1 MKDTHS
7 WDAIED
13 DENKEDTVKLQRI
26 SATTAVRIPENGR
39 GQNAVS
45 LPVPDV
51 GTVSVSPATA
61 KEATQLVFDAPNIAA
76 QNDAAFALDE
86 ELVLAT
92 DPENMAA
99 QNAPAPTTSA
109 ADKHSDEA
117 TDAPEIVAEE
127 ADIFLPIDAFD
138 TAISLQIARTEH
150 VEPGEANRI
159 QELPQSVKADPANKT
174 QTPTLPL
181 PPPARK
187 MPLSRGLA
195 IFLMLLLLAVV
206 VEATNN
212 GFAQFLG
219 PQGWAVV
226 LGGSQST
233 NNNNILQ
240 NVAKQL
246 RNHPT
251 LGATAQP
258 LTPQAYINAIV
269 QDMTLQQK
277 LGQLM
282 IVQFVG
288 PTYGLDIS
296 SMISQY
302 DVGAVLVF
310 TANDN
315 IVSKPQLKG
324 LIQQMQHNSAIPLI
338 VAIDQEGGTVDR
350 LINLDGPRP
359 SATSIGETGDPNKAK
374 AEGILDAENLSYY
387 GFNLN
392 LAPVVDVTNVYN
404 PQMYLRTFGTNPTL
418 VTKMAGAYLQ
428 GLQQSGKVLGTLK
441 HFPGLG
447 DVGADPHSAVP
458 HLTRSLSQ
466 LEAIDWA
473 PYRALIK
480 QGNVHAIMVT
490 HELVTAV
497 DPNTPS
503 SLSYKLVTGILRDQF
518 GFQGVIVTDSLTME
532 GITAYYSEAQ
542 AAALA
547 IEAGDDLIMGAASPS
562 DVANMINGIEQAMN
576 AGQISEA
583 RIDESVSRILLL
595 KYEMGLIHLPTS

>member
-1 MKDTHS
+1 MKDTHF

-13 DENKEDTVKLQRI
+13 DESKEDTVKLQRI
-26 SATTAVRIPENGR
+26 SAATAVRAPENGR
-39 GQNAVS
+39 DQNAVS
-45 LPVPDV
+45 PTVPD
-51 GTVSVSPATA
+51 TETESASPATVEETA
-61 KEATQLVFDAPNIAA
+61 RSIFDAPGNAA
-76 QNDAAFALDE
+76 QNDLSFTLNEAVALAPEPENRVVVDAPASTSTAANEQSDE
-86 ELVLAT
+86 E
-92 DPENMAA
+92 
-99 QNAPAPTTSA
+99 
-109 ADKHSDEA
+109 
-117 TDAPEIVAEE
+117 TDAQETAEE
-127 ADIFLPIDAFD
+127 VDLFFPIDAFD
-138 TAISLQIARTEH
+138 TDISLHIVRTAHGEPVEAISAPKLSQAVT
-150 VEPGEANRI
+150 
-159 QELPQSVKADPANKT
+159 ADPTNRT
-174 QTPTLPL
+174 QPPTLP
-181 PPPARK
+181 PTRK
-187 MPLSRGLA
+187 TPLSRGLA

-212 GFAQFLG
+212 GFGQFIG
-219 PQGWAVV
+219 PQGWAFV
-226 LGGSQST
+226 LGGSQLTGNS
-233 NNNNILQ
+233 NILQ

-251 LGATAQP
+251 PGTAAQP
-258 LTPQAYINAIV
+258 LTPQEYINSIV
-269 QDMTLQQK
+269 QHMTLQQK

-296 SMISQY
+296 AMINQY

-310 TANDN
+310 TANGN
-315 IVSKPQLKG
+315 VVSKPQLKG

-350 LINLDGPRP
+350 LVNLDGPRP
-359 SATSIGETGDPNKAK
+359 SATSLGETGDPNKAR

-404 PQMYLRTFGTNPTL
+404 PQMYLRTFGTNPTT

-473 PYRALIK
+473 PYRTLIK

-490 HELVTAV
+490 HELVSAV
-497 DPNTPS
+497 DPSIPS

-518 GFQGVIVTDSLTME
+518 GFQGVIITDSLTME
-532 GITAYYSEAQ
+532 GITAYYNESQ

-547 IEAGDDLIMGAASPS
+547 IEAGDDLIMGASSPN

-583 RIDESVSRILLL
+583 RIDESVSRILML
-595 KYEMGLIHLPTS
+595 KYEMGLLHLPTS

>member
-1 MKDTHS
+1 MNDTRS
-7 WDAIED
+7 CAAPQD
-13 DENKEDTVKLQRI
+13 DESQEDTVKLQRI
-26 SATTAVRIPENGR
+26 SVAATVRIPKNGCV
-39 GQNAVS
+39 QHVTS
-45 LPVPDV
+45 IPTIDI
-51 GTVSVSPATA
+51 
-61 KEATQLVFDAPNIAA
+61 E
-76 QNDAAFALDE
+76 
-86 ELVLAT
+86 
-92 DPENMAA
+92 PE
-99 QNAPAPTTSA
+99 SA
-109 ADKHSDEA
+109 RSEPIDEA
-117 TDAPEIVAEE
+117 TKPILEEPEAT
-127 ADIFLPIDAFD
+127 DLFLPIDAFD
-138 TAISLQIARTEH
+138 TAISLQIVR
-150 VEPGEANRI
+150 VEPVEPVENISAPKPPQATGTKPH
-159 QELPQSVKADPANKT
+159 QEPQPPA
-174 QTPTLPL
+174 LPL
-181 PPPARK
+181 PQPTRK
-187 MPLSRGLA
+187 MFMSRGLA
-195 IFLMLLLLAVV
+195 VFLMLLLLAVV
-206 VEATNN
+206 VDTTNN
-212 GFAQFLG
+212 GFGQFLG
-219 PQGWAVV
+219 PQGWAFV

-233 NNNNILQ
+233 GQNNILQ
-240 NVAKQL
+240 TVAKQL
-246 RNHPT
+246 RDHPT
-251 LGATAQP
+251 PGAKAQP
-258 LTPQAYINAIV
+258 ITPQEYINSIV
-269 QDMTLQQK
+269 QHMTLQQK

-296 SMISQY
+296 AMISQF

-310 TANDN
+310 TANNN

-324 LIQQMQHNSAIPLI
+324 LIQQMQHSSAIPLI

-350 LINLDGPRP
+350 LISLDGPRP
-359 SATSIGETGDPNKAK
+359 SATSIGDTGDPNKAK
-374 AEGILDAENLSYY
+374 AEGILDAQDLSYY

-404 PQMYLRTFGTNPTL
+404 PQMYQRTFGTNPTT

-447 DVGADPHSAVP
+447 DVAADPHNAVP
-458 HLTRSLSQ
+458 HLTRTLSQ

-480 QGNVHAIMVT
+480 QGDVHAIMVT

-497 DPNTPS
+497 DPNIPS
-503 SLSYKLVTGILRDQF
+503 SLSYKLVTGILRKQF

-532 GITAYYSEAQ
+532 GITAYYNESQ

-562 DVANMINGIEQAMN
+562 DVANMITGIEQAMD

-595 KYEMGLIHLPTS
+595 KYEMGLIHLPPS

>member
-1 MKDTHS
+1 MNDTHV
-7 WDAIED
+7 WKTEED
-13 DENKEDTVKLQRI
+13 EDSKADTVKLPKI
-26 SATTAVRIPENGR
+26 SALVAVRVFINER
-39 GQNAVS
+39 TQNAMTLS
-45 LPVPDV
+45 VPDIAEKISTPPIAP
-51 GTVSVSPATA
+51 GKQQNGDAPATPV
-61 KEATQLVFDAPNIAA
+61 QDDLPGI
-76 QNDAAFALDE
+76 LDE
-86 ELVLAT
+86 EAT
-92 DPENMAA
+92 ITSPEEN
-99 QNAPAPTTSA
+99 
-109 ADKHSDEA
+109 E
-117 TDAPEIVAEE
+117 V
-127 ADIFLPIDAFD
+127 FLPIDAYD
-138 TAISLQIARTEH
+138 TAVSLQLVRAEH
-150 VEPGEANRI
+150 VEPAVVISPPELSQAPEAVPGK
-159 QELPQSVKADPANKT
+159 ELPLSARPVARPAQK
-174 QTPTLPL
+174 LS
-181 PPPARK
+181 
-187 MPLSRGLA
+187 MSRGLA
-195 IFLMLLLLAVV
+195 IFLMLLLLVV
-206 VEATNN
+206 VVDATNN

-233 NNNNILQ
+233 SNNNILQ
-240 NVAKQL
+240 TVAKQL
-246 RNHPT
+246 RQHPIP
-251 LGATAQP
+251 GATAQP
-258 LTPQAYINAIV
+258 ITPQEYIASIV
-269 QDMTLQQK
+269 QHMTLQQK

-296 SMISQY
+296 AMISQY
-302 DVGAVLVF
+302 NIGAVLVF

-350 LINLDGPRP
+350 LISLDGPRP
-359 SATSIGETGDPNKAK
+359 SATSIGETGNPDKAK
-374 AEGILDAENLSYY
+374 AEGILDAQDLSSY

-404 PQMYLRTFGTNPTL
+404 PQMYLRTFGTNPTI

-480 QGNVHAIMVT
+480 QGDVHAIMVT

-503 SLSYKLVTGILRDQF
+503 SLSYKLVTGILREQF

-532 GITAYYSEAQ
+532 GITAYYNEAQ

-562 DVANMINGIEQAMN
+562 DVANMFNGIEQAMN
-576 AGQISEA
+576 AGQISMA
-583 RIDESVSRILLL
+583 RIDQSVSRILML